1 MRASNFIGYGS
12 GSYSLSIGAGVTVAG
27 SNGGHIYFG
36 NNGSNAGTISANT
49 AGKEISLNSWASTDV
64 WTNTGTLRLAGGQLH
79 SGDSFINSGS
89 VRGAG
94 ALNMGSTTLTNSG
107 TIFAEGGVLN
117 LTGNLVLT
125 ASGTLRFDIGGVE
138 RGTGHGALDVNG
150 TLTFGGTLQVAHTNG
165 FTPDSNEAFP
175 LIRYT
180 TRSGTS
186 EFTALNVPAGF
197 GYDSFYG
204 VGTYLLATGEA
215 LPGEVN
221 EWVSNSNGD
230 WSTGTNWSLG
240 FAPNS
245 ASMSVLIDR
254 VGYTPTVTLSSGTW
268 TVGELISQEHLNI
281 NGGSLT
287 VIGETMVA
295 GNLTLNGSGQLIT
308 QGPLDLN
315 AVTLNSSSAF
325 TANAAGHIA
334 SFVQNNGTSTF
345 AGAGLAFDA
354 IDIRGG
360 TVNYNAAL
368 ALPSSLLRVAGH
380 TANLNADQGQTRIE
394 VVSGTLNLNLSSVSS
409 DIALSGGTLNVAS
422 STAASG
428 DFDWTGGNIGGG
440 GTLTLSGVLDI
451 GGGSASF
458 GLNDTTLVHTNASG
472 NSRIAK
478 TGGYFYLSG
487 GSELRN
493 AAGAVLT
500 VDTSGGNFG
509 TYYSSGA
516 GGTLHNQGTLNKT
529 GSGALYIYNPTR
541 LQQAGQLNLLQG
553 SIIVQGGSGHLL
565 SGNTTLADGT
575 ALQLTSSHASTI
587 SATARFSGDGQ
598 LLHESGT
605 LTLAD
610 GARIDVDF
618 TQASGTLSLTGSA
631 TMNDDFVWNSGTVR
645 AADVATA
652 GTLTLNGA
660 FIQSGNT
667 TVYLRDGL
675 QMLHTNTAGDSRI
688 ANASSS
694 GFNVENGALFRNT
707 GVLTLDTA
715 GVGSIMYIDHDSGS
729 GGRFENAGT
738 LVKSGSGRVD
748 FGSYGS
754 LAFNQNGSFAVNA
767 GTVEFGGTA
776 IALGGSMTIAD
787 NARVLVRAGS
797 TTTASGFAVNG
808 DGVLAVSGGTLVL
821 GHGTTVATDLELS
834 SGTLS
839 IGNANAA
846 EVTGDLSWTGG
857 TINGG
862 GTLTQRGRFTQTGNT
877 TVYLRD
883 GTLLD
888 HVNASGDSRI
898 ANTSGS
904 GFNLE
909 NGAVFR
915 NSGVLRLDVAGS
927 GSITYIDH
935 DSGSA
940 GSFVNTGT
948 LIKSGSGRLDFGSF
962 GLVALTQSGTLQ
974 IEQGRVTLGVTST
987 GSPAHLLTGSH
998 VIGGAGS
1005 LEIVTAPGT
1014 TVTANA
1020 AATATFSGSGPLV
1033 ISGGTLMLADGLDLG
1048 ITVRQSG
1055 GYLAGS
1061 GDNELSGRYEW
1072 TGGDVSGS
1080 GTLTVSGI
1088 LQLSGGNSFGLNG
1101 RSMVHTNASG
1111 NSSLYKPGGYF
1122 YLGGNATFTNAAG
1135 ATLYVDTASN
1145 TNAGAWYQS
1154 GSAGSFVNA
1163 GTLVKQGNGTFNFWS
1178 PVRFIN
1184 TGSFTVA
1191 QGAVMA
1197 EGFANNPGVLHLLSG
1212 TSFSTSGSALTS
1224 TGTIAGHG
1232 TLIVGSTGLL
1242 NRGIVA
1248 PGGADAIGT
1257 LRITGQYVQAADG
1270 ALQIERGS
1278 AGTDA
1283 LVVSGAATL
1292 GGTLA
1297 VTQLAGY
1304 QPTALQTD
1312 IVSANTLSGSFASV
1326 TLPSGYST
1334 LTVGNRHVLSYA
1346 GAICGG
1352 ICWDGGAGTLLWTDA
1367 ANWTTDLLPGTT
1379 DLVFIDLENGVNVQ
1393 LTGGTHTIAS
1403 LTTTAGN
1410 TLSLTGGT
1418 LTLSGGASGQ
1428 TASALAGDLVIG
1440 GGSFN
1445 ANAQTSIARLLLS
1458 AGSFGGS
1465 GAVTFTGT
1473 GSSWTGGDM
1482 VGSGS
1487 SIFAAGST
1495 FEYAAGT
1502 RSSTRRVDIRQG
1514 ATVRNA
1520 SGSMT
1525 LTGGATNAGVI
1536 DVALGAT
1543 VRYGG
1548 SANYLLDT
1556 TGQFDGG
1563 GRIEFVDSAM
1573 ATAASTAPAI
1583 ADGSFT
1589 VRVQDSARFTMTA
1602 PTAIAN
1608 LELAGN
1614 AQVIAQAG
1622 FQAANLTQTGGTLT
1636 VNAASAIGRYDWNG
1650 GTFAG
1655 SGSATLTGQS
1665 SWTRGTL
1672 TGNLVIANGATLTLS
1687 TTGSDDVQGTS
1698 YKRFGAGSLSNF
1710 GTLAWQE
1717 GHIDVVGN
1725 ARVDNA
1731 GLVDITGNFSFGDRS
1746 VGVGTLT
1753 LNNLAS
1759 GTIRKSGGG
1768 ETSIGTLGIPGGTA
1782 NYANVINDGDI
1793 MVESG
1798 SLRFGIGYS
1807 GAPGGG
1813 TFVHNGRLDV
1823 VAGALL
1829 EFGGSLTHNGS
1840 SFIDSGATLRRIGGF
1855 TNAASGLIEGFGTVD
1870 VGAGN
1875 TLRNDGTM
1883 RIGDL
1888 FNGVYTHGTMRVTGN
1903 YVQGSGGQLL
1913 MAVGGNAAGEYDQLA
1928 VSGSA
1933 TLGGALIVSEAPGY
1947 VRETVAI
1954 DLITAGAGLSNSFAT
1969 VTLPDAG
1976 YATAIA
1982 GNAFSLSYNALVCGG
1997 ICWDGGAGTSLW
2009 TDAANWTGDVLPGV
2023 NDLVFISLS
2032 GGSNVLLGSG
2042 SHAIGGL
2049 QTGSGNNLTISNA
2062 SLTLFSADSLLEG
2075 NLTLSGNARLA
2086 MNNGVQANIAGTFNW
2101 TGTSSLSG
2109 AFGLLAGATALIDGR
2124 SSAGHLVLDGAA
2136 FTNEGTVNY
2145 AAGTYQLLI
2154 NNSSVFDNRGSF
2166 NFITDGVISENS
2178 GFGGNFN
2185 NSGTVAKTGGTG
2197 SSGFASFARFNNLDG
2212 GTLQASGAGTLLLQT
2227 AGVHTGT
2234 MNIVGDNVRIS
2245 GATQQFA
2252 DGSVIHGVLNLT
2264 GGSAVLQGTLDIADT
2279 LRWTGSSTV
2288 TGGVL
2293 TLRAGATAL
2302 IDGRASGGHLVLDGS
2317 TFINE
2322 GTVDYAAGTYQ
2333 LLVNNGS
2340 VLDNRGRFNF
2350 ITDGIVSENSGFGGN
2365 FNNSGTVAK
2374 TGGTGSSGF
2383 ATHVHLNNLDGATL
2397 RADSGTL
2404 QMSSSGSHQG
2414 ALNIVG
2420 DNVHISG
2427 GTQQFADG
2435 SVINGTLNLSGG
2447 TVALAGTLDIADN
2460 LRWSGTSTISGGV
2473 LHLRSGATALIDGR
2487 ASGGHLVLD
2496 SATVDNDG
2504 TVNYAAGSYQLLV
2517 NNGSVFNNEGRFNFI
2532 TDGIVSENAGFGGDF
2547 NNSGTVAKTGGTG
2560 SSGFATHVRLNNL
2573 DGATLRADSGTLQ
2586 MSSSGSHQGTLNIV
2600 GDNVA
2605 ISGGT
2610 QQFTD
2615 GSVINGTLNLTGG
2628 IVDIADGGALNITGT
2643 LNWTGSSTLTGGTLN
2658 LLAGA
2663 TANIDGRASGGH
2675 LVLDG
2680 LTVNNAGTVHYSAG
2694 TYQLLVNNG
2703 AEFNNS
2709 GRFNFATDGNVVEN
2723 AGFGGTFN
2731 NSGTVA
2737 KTGGTGSSGFATR
2750 VRLADDG
2757 GSYRADTGTLNVS
2770 SLTALSGRMDIA
2782 SGARIVAS
2790 AGGLTSTGTIA
2801 GSGTLDL
2808 GGGTLTNRGV
2818 LQPGGAGSVGTFNVV
2833 GALTQGAAGRIE
2845 VDFSGT
2851 AAGQYDVVAAT
2862 GSTLLDGVIAI
2873 QALGSAQP
2881 VEGMQLE
2888 VVRSGGTLSVDTL
2901 QVNAPLSG
2909 YTTQASGGTLRI
2921 GFTQCTVGICWDG
2934 GAGTGNWLDAANW
2947 TGDVLPG
2954 LTDLVF
2960 INLASGADVALNAVP
2975 SVTIGGLT
2983 IGNGN
2988 ALTLTGGVLNA
2999 PTTVLSGG
3007 TLTLD
3012 GGTLDFGS
3020 GLSNAG
3026 TINLSGGALMGTQ
3039 LDNSGLFAVSS
3050 ATSRTDIDRFI
3061 NTGTVRVD
3069 VDGVFTLGQD
3079 GESFANNGTVDVAS
3093 SSTLV
3098 IAADDIDGAGAQGD
3112 TGQYLVASGS
3122 TLVFE
3127 DAVRDFNNGSRI
3139 SGAGDVNFDGG
3150 DYDINGIYAVGGTTR
3165 VSSNT
3170 LVSFNSTASIGSLEL
3185 AGTVDGN
3192 GALNIANDLNWTGG
3206 TIAGTGRNVNV
3217 GGDTTMNGSGLSLA
3231 GARLNITGD
3240 GVVDAGTSLAL
3251 SGGAQVIVGSGAT
3264 LGIGSGASIG
3274 GSGSL
3279 VNRGTLE
3286 GTVGGG
3292 SSNIGVLLSNFGEVS
3307 ASSGN
3312 LGLTGGIANTG
3323 AGSFV
3328 IGADATMELGGDL
3341 PPDIFDR
3348 IGGAGTLSFSPTSQ
3362 PVINRSYA
3370 AQGGTPFSFSLR
3382 SGAVLTGLPQNGTV
3396 GGEAAGWIYTANAGF
3411 NGTDSARFTLS
3422 LGSGTAVFNIS
3433 FAVTSEPAVTQP
3445 QVQVI
3450 ATTLLPEVFQPPRIV
3465 LPSTPPQVSAPINV
3479 ASVDALSDIATA
3491 SGPQFDQP
3499 LRDFRASRLQCR

>member
-1 MRASNFIGYGS
+1 
-12 GSYSLSIGAGVTVAG
+12 IGAGVTVAG

-64 WTNTGTLRLAGGQLH
+64 WTNTGTLRLAGGRFH
-79 SGDSFINSGS
+79 AGDSFISTGLL
-89 VRGAG
+89 RGAG
-94 ALNMGSTTLTNSG
+94 TFDASGRTLTNTG

-117 LTGNLVLT
+117 LSGNLVLT
-125 ASGTLRFDIGGVE
+125 QDSTLRIDIGGRT
-138 RGTGHGALDVNG
+138 RGSEYGAVDVSG
-150 TLTFGGTLQVAHTNG
+150 GLTFGGTLQATHVNG
-165 FTPDSNEAFP
+165 FTPGSTEAFRV
-175 LIRYT
+175 LRFGS
-180 TRSGTS
+180 RVGSS
-186 EFTALNVPAGF
+186 QFASLDVPAGF
-197 GYDSFYG
+197 GYGSYYGNGNFLLG
-204 VGTYLLATGEA
+204 VGSALTGI
-215 LPGEVN
+215 N
-221 EWVSNSNGD
+221 EWISNASGD
-230 WSTGTNWSLG
+230 WATGTNWSLG
-240 FAPNS
+240 VAPNDPTQTVI
-245 ASMSVLIDR
+245 ADR
-254 VGYTPTVTLSSGTW
+254 VGVTPTITISSGDW
-268 TVGELISQEHLNI
+268 SV
-281 NGGSLT
+281 GSLLS
-287 VIGETMVA
+287 EENLTMSGGTLTVA
-295 GNLTLNGSGQLIT
+295 GLTRVTGSLTLNGSSRLT
-308 QGPLDLN
+308 AQGPLDLDLI
-315 AVTLNSSSAF
+315 TLNSSSQF
-325 TANAAGHIA
+325 VANSAGHIA

-394 VVSGTLNLNLSSVSS
+394 VVSGTLNLNLSSLSS
-409 DIALSGGTLNVAS
+409 DVALSGGTLNVAG

-440 GTLTLSGVLDI
+440 GTFTLSGVLNV
-451 GGGSASF
+451 GGGSNSF

-487 GSELRN
+487 ASELRN

-541 LQQAGQLNLLQG
+541 LQQAGQLNLQQG
-553 SIIVQGGSGHLL
+553 GIIVQGGSGHLL
-565 SGNTTLADGT
+565 SGNTALADGT
-575 ALQLTSSHASTI
+575 ALQLTGSHTSTI

-610 GARIDVDF
+610 GARIDVAY

-631 TMNDDFVWNSGTVR
+631 TMNDDFIWNSGTVR
-645 AADVATA
+645 AADLATA

-694 GFNVENGALFRNT
+694 GFNVENGAVFRNT

-715 GVGSIMYIDHDSGS
+715 GAGSIMYIDHDAGS

-738 LVKSGSGRVD
+738 LVKSGEGRVD

-754 LAFNQNGSFAVNA
+754 LAFNQSGSFAVNA
-767 GTVEFGGTA
+767 GTVEFGGTS
-776 IALGGSMTIAD
+776 IALGGSMAIAD
-787 NARVLVRAGS
+787 GARVLVRAGS

-808 DGVLAVSGGTLVL
+808 NGVLAVGGGTLVL
-821 GHGTTVATDLELS
+821 GHGTTVAADVELS

-839 IGNANAA
+839 IGSANAA

-862 GTLTQRGRFTQTGNT
+862 GTLTQRGRFLQTGNT

-898 ANTSGS
+898 ANTSAS

-927 GSITYIDH
+927 SSVMYIDH

-962 GLVALTQSGTLQ
+962 GLAALTQNGTLQ
-974 IEQGRVTLGVTST
+974 IEQGRVTLGVIST
-987 GSPAHLLTGSH
+987 TAPAHLLAGQH
-998 VIGGAGS
+998 VIGANGS

-1020 AATATFSGSGPLV
+1020 AAAATFSGSGPLM

-1061 GDNELSGRYEW
+1061 GDNALTGRYEW

-1080 GTLTVSGI
+1080 GTLTVSGV

-1135 ATLYVDTASN
+1135 ATLYIDTASN
-1145 TNAGAWYQS
+1145 TNGGAWYQS

-1178 PVRFIN
+1178 PIRFVN

-1197 EGFANNPGVLHLLSG
+1197 DGFTNNPGLLQLLSG

-1242 NRGIVA
+1242 NRGVVA
-1248 PGGADAIGT
+1248 PGGADTVGT
-1257 LRITGQYVQAADG
+1257 LRITGQYVQGADG
-1270 ALQIERGS
+1270 TLQIERGS

-1283 LVVSGAATL
+1283 LIVSGAATL

-1304 QPTALQTD
+1304 QPAALQTD

-1352 ICWDGGAGTLLWTDA
+1352 VCWDGGAGTLLWTDA

-1403 LTTTAGN
+1403 LTTTVGN
-1410 TLSLTGGT
+1410 T
-1418 LTLSGGASGQ
+1418 LTLSGGALTLSGGTSGQ
-1428 TASALAGDLVIG
+1428 AASALAGDLVIG
-1440 GGSFN
+1440 GGSFT

-1465 GAVTFTGT
+1465 GAVTFTGA

-1502 RSSTRRVDIRQG
+1502 RSSTRRVDVRQG

-1525 LTGGATNAGVI
+1525 LAGGATNAGVI

-1548 SANYLLDT
+1548 SASYLLDT

-1563 GRIEFVDSAM
+1563 GRIEFIDSAM

-1589 VRVQDSARFTMTA
+1589 VRVQDAARFTMTG
-1602 PTAIAN
+1602 PTSIAN

-1622 FQAANLTQTGGTLT
+1622 FQVANLTQTGGTLT
-1636 VNAASAIGRYDWNG
+1636 VNAASAIGRYNWNG

-1731 GLVDITGNFSFGDRS
+1731 GLIAISGNYSFGDRS

-1759 GTIRKSGGG
+1759 GTINKSGGG

-1782 NYANVINDGDI
+1782 NYAVVTNNGRINVA
-1793 MVESG
+1793 SG
-1798 SLRFGIGYS
+1798 SLRFGIGYA

-1813 TFVHNGRLDV
+1813 SFTHNGEIDV
-1823 VAGALL
+1823 FAGALL

-1840 SFIDSGATLRRIGGF
+1840 TFIDSGATLRRIGGF
-1855 TNAASGLIEGFGTVD
+1855 TNAASGLLEGFGTLD

-1875 TLRNDGTM
+1875 TLRNDGTLHV
-1883 RIGDL
+1883 GDL
-1888 FNGVYTHGTMRVTGN
+1888 FNNVYTHGTMRVTGN

-1933 TLGGALIVSEAPGY
+1933 TLGGALVVSEAPGY

-1954 DLITAGAGLSNSFAT
+1954 DLITTGAGVSNSFAT
-1969 VTLPDAG
+1969 VTLPDAS
-1976 YATAIA
+1976 YATSIA
-1982 GNAFSLSYNALVCGG
+1982 GNALRLSYNALVCGG
-1997 ICWDGGAGTSLW
+1997 ICWDGGAGTNLW

-2023 NDLVFISLS
+2023 NDLVFIALG
-2032 GGSNVLLGSG
+2032 GGSSVLLNSG
-2042 SHAIGGL
+2042 SHTIAGL
-2049 QTGSGNNLTISNA
+2049 NTGAGNHLTINGA
-2062 SLTLFSADSLLEG
+2062 SLTLASLDSTLGG
-2075 NLTLSGNARLA
+2075 NLTLGGGARVTLGSDVA
-2086 MNNGVQANIAGTFNW
+2086 VDFGGALNW
-2101 TGTSSLSG
+2101 TSAATLAGGTLNLLGGSTATLNANTNGGHLTLSG
-2109 AFGLLAGATALIDGR
+2109 ITINNA
-2124 SSAGHLVLDGAA
+2124 
-2136 FTNEGTVNY
+2136 GTVNY
-2145 AAGTYQLLI
+2145 ASEGRQLLI
-2154 NNSSVFDNRGSF
+2154 NDGTTFNNSGRF
-2166 NFITDGVISENS
+2166 NFTTDGDVTENS

-2185 NSGTVAKTGGTG
+2185 NSGTVAKTGG
-2197 SSGFASFARFNNLDG
+2197 SGNSAFTSFVRFNNLDG
-2212 GTLQASGAGTLLLQT
+2212 GTVDSGTGSLLLQT
-2227 AGVHTGT
+2227 GGDHAGAF
-2234 MNIVGDNVRIS
+2234 NIVGSNVRFNGGAHTFATGSTLNGIANFGGATVNLS
-2245 GATQQFA
+2245 GATV
-2252 DGSVIHGVLNLT
+2252 DGQLNLQ
-2264 GGSAVLQGTLDIADT
+2264 GGTINQAAGTALNVDGAMRWDASATISGGTLNLLA
-2279 LRWTGSSTV
+2279 GSST
-2288 TGGVL
+2288 
-2293 TLRAGATAL
+2293 TLRAHTN
-2302 IDGRASGGHLVLDGS
+2302 GGHLTLSGV
-2317 TFINE
+2317 TVNNM
-2322 GTVDYAAGTYQ
+2322 GTVNYASEGRQ
-2333 LLVNNGS
+2333 LLINDGTTFNNS
-2340 VLDNRGRFNF
+2340 GRFNF
-2350 ITDGIVSENSGFGGN
+2350 TTDGDVTENSGFGGN
-2365 FNNSGTVAK
+2365 FNNSGTLAK
-2374 TGGTGSSGF
+2374 TGGSGSSGF
-2383 ATHVHLNNLDGATL
+2383 ASFVRFNNLNGGTVDSGTGSLLLQTGGNHAGVFNIVGSNVRFNAGTHTFATGATL
-2397 RADSGTL
+2397 NGIANFGGATVNLSGARI
-2404 QMSSSGSHQG
+2404 QG
-2414 ALNIVG
+2414 A
-2420 DNVHISG
+2420 
-2427 GTQQFADG
+2427 
-2435 SVINGTLNLSGG
+2435 LNLSGG
-2447 TVALAGTLDIADN
+2447 TLNLARNSALDVAGTMNWDSAASISGGGELNLLAGTIAT
-2460 LRWSGTSTISGGV
+2460 LRAHTN
-2473 LHLRSGATALIDGR
+2473 
-2487 ASGGHLVLD
+2487 GGHLTLSGV
-2496 SATVDNDG
+2496 TVNNMG
-2504 TVNYAAGSYQLLV
+2504 TVNYASEGRQLLI
-2517 NNGSVFNNEGRFNFI
+2517 N
-2532 TDGIVSENAGFGGDF
+2532 
-2547 NNSGTVAKTGGTG
+2547 
-2560 SSGFATHVRLNNL
+2560 
-2573 DGATLRADSGTLQ
+2573 DST
-2586 MSSSGSHQGTLNIV
+2586 T
-2600 GDNVA
+2600 
-2605 ISGGT
+2605 
-2610 QQFTD
+2610 
-2615 GSVINGTLNLTGG
+2615 
-2628 IVDIADGGALNITGT
+2628 
-2643 LNWTGSSTLTGGTLN
+2643 
-2658 LLAGA
+2658 
-2663 TANIDGRASGGH
+2663 
-2675 LVLDG
+2675 
-2680 LTVNNAGTVHYSAG
+2680 
-2694 TYQLLVNNG
+2694 
-2703 AEFNNS
+2703 FNNS
-2709 GRFNFATDGNVVEN
+2709 GRFNFTTDGDITEN
-2723 AGFGGTFN
+2723 SGSGGNFN
-2731 NSGTVA
+2731 NSGTIA
-2737 KTGGTGSSGFATR
+2737 KTSGTGRSGFASF
-2750 VRLADDG
+2750 VRLVDQG
-2757 GSYRADTGTLNVS
+2757 GSYRADSGTLDLS
-2770 SLTALSGRMDIA
+2770 ALSTLSGRMDIA
-2782 SGARIVAS
+2782 TGARIVTGALS
-2790 AGGLTSTGTIA
+2790 NGGIIA
-2801 GSGTLDL
+2801 GNGTLDL
-2808 GGGTLTNRGV
+2808 GGALLTNRGV
-2818 LQPGGAGSVGTFNVV
+2818 LQPGGTGAVGT
-2833 GALTQGAAGRIE
+2833 LTVIGGLQQDELGRIE
-2845 VDFSGT
+2845 AEFAGT
-2851 AAGQYDVVAAT
+2851 AAGQYDVLDVR
-2862 GSTLLDGVIAI
+2862 GNTLLDGVLAI
-2873 QALGSAQP
+2873 QAINGAQP
-2881 VEGMQLE
+2881 SESMGLAMVTT
-2888 VVRSGGTLSVDTL
+2888 GGTLEASSL
-2901 QVNAPLSG
+2901 ALSAPSG
-2909 YTTQASGGTLRI
+2909 NYSLTRTASTVRL
-2921 GFTQCTVGICWDG
+2921 GFTNCAIGICWDG
-2934 GAGTGNWLDAANW
+2934 GAGTSNWLDAANW

-2954 LTDLVF
+2954 LNDLVF
-2960 INLASGADVALNAVP
+2960 INLAGGADVVLNANP
-2975 SVTIGGLT
+2975 ALTLAGLT
-2983 IGNGN
+2983 IGDANS
-2988 ALTLTGGVLNA
+2988 LTLTGGTLNA
-2999 PTTVLSGG
+2999 PTTILNGGTLSLTGGTLNFGAALNNAGTLNYAGG
-3007 TLTLD
+3007 TLTGNLFTNN
-3012 GGTLDFGS
+3012 GTLNVLPGSSGNLTTTRLNNTGSVVVDANRTVEFGS
-3020 GLSNAG
+3020 GGGMIFANDGNVQVRSGTLSVLAHD
-3026 TINLSGGALMGTQ
+3026 TDLSGPGADSGDYTVDAGATLRFRDAFRDFGPGSSITGGG
-3039 LDNSGLFAVSS
+3039 DVEFTAFSGGLFNV
-3050 ATSRTDIDRFI
+3050 
-3061 NTGTVRVD
+3061 N
-3069 VDGVFTLGQD
+3069 GVY
-3079 GESFANNGTVDVAS
+3079 S
-3093 SSTLV
+3093 
-3098 IAADDIDGAGAQGD
+3098 
-3112 TGQYLVASGS
+3112 
-3122 TLVFE
+3122 
-3127 DAVRDFNNGSRI
+3127 
-3139 SGAGDVNFDGG
+3139 
-3150 DYDINGIYAVGGTTR
+3150 VGGTTR
-3165 VSSNT
+3165 VSGNT
-3170 LVSFNSTASIGSLEL
+3170 LVNFNSNASFGTLDLAGNIGGTGTLTVAENLVWTSGSIGGAGRSVIVNGDALLDGASL
-3185 AGTVDGN
+3185 N
-3192 GALNIANDLNWTGG
+3192 
-3206 TIAGTGRNVNV
+3206 
-3217 GGDTTMNGSGLSLA
+3217 LA
-3231 GARLNITGD
+3231 GARLTIADSGLI
-3240 GVVDAGTSLAL
+3240 DAGTRLNMS
-3251 SGGAQVIVGSGAT
+3251 SGAQLIVA
-3264 LGIGSGASIG
+3264 SGASLGVGSNAAVG

-3396 GGEAAGWIYTANAGF
+3396 SGEAAGWIYTANAGF

-3465 LPSTPPQVSAPINV
+3465 LPSTPPQISAPINV

>member
-1 MRASNFIGYGS
+1 VRAANYLGYGS

-36 NNGSNAGTISANT
+36 NNGANAGTISANT

-64 WTNTGTLRLAGGQLH
+64 WTNVGTLRLAGGRLH
-79 SGDSFINSGS
+79 AGDSFVNAGLLH
-89 VRGAG
+89 GAG
-94 ALNMGSTTLTNSG
+94 TFDASGRTLTNAG
-107 TIFAEGGVLN
+107 TMFAEGGVLN
-117 LTGNLVLT
+117 LSGNLVLT
-125 ASGTLRFDIGGVE
+125 QDSTLRVDIGGRA
-138 RGTGHGALDVNG
+138 RGSEYGAVDVSG
-150 TLTFGGTLQVAHTNG
+150 SLTFGGTLQATHVNG
-165 FTPDSNEAFP
+165 FTPGSSEAFRV
-175 LIRYT
+175 LRFGS
-180 TRSGTS
+180 RVGSS
-186 EFTALNVPAGF
+186 QFASLDAPAGF
-197 GYDSFYG
+197 GYGSFYG
-204 VGTYLLATGEA
+204 NGNFLLGIGSA
-215 LPGEVN
+215 LNGIN
-221 EWVSNSNGD
+221 EWISNASGD
-230 WSTGTNWSLG
+230 WATVTNWSLG
-240 FAPNS
+240 VAPNDPTQTVI
-245 ASMSVLIDR
+245 ADR
-254 VGYTPTVTLSSGTW
+254 VGMTPTITISSGDWSIGSLLSEENLTMSGGTLTVAGLTRVTGNVTL
-268 TVGELISQEHLNI
+268 
-281 NGGSLT
+281 NGGSRLT
-287 VIGETMVA
+287 A
-295 GNLTLNGSGQLIT
+295 
-308 QGPLDLN
+308 QGPLDLDL
-315 AVTLNSSSAF
+315 VTLNGSSQF
-325 TANAAGHIA
+325 GANGAGHIA

-394 VVSGTLNLNLSSVSS
+394 VASGTLNLNLSSLSS
-409 DIALSGGTLNVAS
+409 DVALSAGTLNVAG
-422 STAASG
+422 STAVSG
-428 DFDWTGGNIGGG
+428 NFDWTGGNIGGG
-440 GTLTLSGVLDI
+440 GTFTLSGVLTV
-451 GGGSASF
+451 GGGGNSF
-458 GLNDTTLVHTNASG
+458 GLNDTTLIHTNSSG

-487 GSELRN
+487 SSELRN

-500 VDTSGGNFG
+500 VDSSGGNFG

-516 GGTLHNQGTLNKT
+516 GGTLHNLGTLNKT

-541 LQQAGQLNLLQG
+541 LQQAGQLNLQQG

-575 ALQLTSSHASTI
+575 ALQLTSSHATAI
-587 SATARFSGDGQ
+587 SASARFSGSGQ
-598 LLHESGT
+598 LSNESGT

-610 GARIDVDF
+610 GARIDAAY
-618 TQASGTLSLTGSA
+618 THASGVLSLTGSA

-675 QMLHTNTAGDSRI
+675 QMLHTNTTGDSRI

-694 GFNVENGALFRNT
+694 GFNVENGAVFRNT
-707 GVLTLDTA
+707 GVLTLDTVGA
-715 GVGSIMYIDHDSGS
+715 GSIMYIDHDSGS
-729 GGRFENAGT
+729 GSRFENAGT

-767 GTVEFGGTA
+767 GTVEFGGA
-776 IALGGSMTIAD
+776 SIALGGSMTIAD
-787 NARVLVRAGS
+787 GARVLVRAGS

-808 DGVLAVSGGTLVL
+808 DGVLAVGGGTLVL

-834 SGTLS
+834 SGTLT
-839 IGNANAA
+839 IGSASAA

-862 GTLTQRGRFTQTGNT
+862 GTLTQRGRFLQTGNT

-962 GLVALTQSGTLQ
+962 GLVALTQSGTLR

-987 GSPAHLLTGSH
+987 GSPAHLLAGSH
-998 VIGGAGS
+998 VISGAGS

-1014 TVTANA
+1014 TVTANS
-1020 AATATFSGSGPLV
+1020 AATATFSGSGPLM

-1061 GDNELSGRYEW
+1061 GNNALTGRYEW

-1122 YLGGNATFTNAAG
+1122 HLGGNATFTNAAG
-1135 ATLYVDTASN
+1135 ATLYIDTASN

-1178 PVRFIN
+1178 PIRFVN

-1197 EGFANNPGVLHLLSG
+1197 DGFASNPGVLQLLSG

-1242 NRGIVA
+1242 NRGVVA

-1257 LRITGQYVQAADG
+1257 LRITGPYVQAADG

-1440 GGSFN
+1440 GGSFT

-1465 GAVTFTGT
+1465 GAVTFTGA

-1556 TGQFDGG
+1556 TGQFGGG

-1672 TGNLVIANGATLTLS
+1672 TGNLVIANGATLTLR

-1875 TLRNDGTM
+1875 TLRNDGTLHV
-1883 RIGDL
+1883 GDL
-1888 FNGVYTHGTMRVTGN
+1888 FNGVYTHGTVRVTGN
-1903 YVQGSGGQLL
+1903 YVQGSGGRLL
-1913 MAVGGNAAGEYDQLA
+1913 MAIGGNAAGEYDQLA

-1976 YATAIA
+1976 Y
-1982 GNAFSLSYNALVCGG
+1982 SLAQSTNALRLNFNIIACGG
-1997 ICWDGGAGTSLW
+1997 ICWDGGADTDLW

-2023 NDLVFISLS
+2023 NDLVFI
-2032 GGSNVLLGSG
+2032 
-2042 SHAIGGL
+2042 
-2049 QTGSGNNLTISNA
+2049 
-2062 SLTLFSADSLLEG
+2062 
-2075 NLTLSGNARLA
+2075 
-2086 MNNGVQANIAGTFNW
+2086 
-2101 TGTSSLSG
+2101 
-2109 AFGLLAGATALIDGR
+2109 
-2124 SSAGHLVLDGAA
+2124 
-2136 FTNEGTVNY
+2136 
-2145 AAGTYQLLI
+2145 
-2154 NNSSVFDNRGSF
+2154 
-2166 NFITDGVISENS
+2166 
-2178 GFGGNFN
+2178 
-2185 NSGTVAKTGGTG
+2185 
-2197 SSGFASFARFNNLDG
+2197 
-2212 GTLQASGAGTLLLQT
+2212 
-2227 AGVHTGT
+2227 
-2234 MNIVGDNVRIS
+2234 
-2245 GATQQFA
+2245 
-2252 DGSVIHGVLNLT
+2252 
-2264 GGSAVLQGTLDIADT
+2264 
-2279 LRWTGSSTV
+2279 
-2288 TGGVL
+2288 
-2293 TLRAGATAL
+2293 
-2302 IDGRASGGHLVLDGS
+2302 
-2317 TFINE
+2317 
-2322 GTVDYAAGTYQ
+2322 
-2333 LLVNNGS
+2333 
-2340 VLDNRGRFNF
+2340 
-2350 ITDGIVSENSGFGGN
+2350 
-2365 FNNSGTVAK
+2365 
-2374 TGGTGSSGF
+2374 
-2383 ATHVHLNNLDGATL
+2383 
-2397 RADSGTL
+2397 
-2404 QMSSSGSHQG
+2404 
-2414 ALNIVG
+2414 
-2420 DNVHISG
+2420 
-2427 GTQQFADG
+2427 
-2435 SVINGTLNLSGG
+2435 
-2447 TVALAGTLDIADN
+2447 
-2460 LRWSGTSTISGGV
+2460 
-2473 LHLRSGATALIDGR
+2473 
-2487 ASGGHLVLD
+2487 
-2496 SATVDNDG
+2496 
-2504 TVNYAAGSYQLLV
+2504 
-2517 NNGSVFNNEGRFNFI
+2517 
-2532 TDGIVSENAGFGGDF
+2532 
-2547 NNSGTVAKTGGTG
+2547 
-2560 SSGFATHVRLNNL
+2560 
-2573 DGATLRADSGTLQ
+2573 
-2586 MSSSGSHQGTLNIV
+2586 
-2600 GDNVA
+2600 
-2605 ISGGT
+2605 
-2610 QQFTD
+2610 
-2615 GSVINGTLNLTGG
+2615 
-2628 IVDIADGGALNITGT
+2628 
-2643 LNWTGSSTLTGGTLN
+2643 
-2658 LLAGA
+2658 
-2663 TANIDGRASGGH
+2663 
-2675 LVLDG
+2675 
-2680 LTVNNAGTVHYSAG
+2680 
-2694 TYQLLVNNG
+2694 
-2703 AEFNNS
+2703 
-2709 GRFNFATDGNVVEN
+2709 
-2723 AGFGGTFN
+2723 
-2731 NSGTVA
+2731 
-2737 KTGGTGSSGFATR
+2737 
-2750 VRLADDG
+2750 
-2757 GSYRADTGTLNVS
+2757 
-2770 SLTALSGRMDIA
+2770 
-2782 SGARIVAS
+2782 
-2790 AGGLTSTGTIA
+2790 
-2801 GSGTLDL
+2801 
-2808 GGGTLTNRGV
+2808 
-2818 LQPGGAGSVGTFNVV
+2818 
-2833 GALTQGAAGRIE
+2833 
-2845 VDFSGT
+2845 
-2851 AAGQYDVVAAT
+2851 
-2862 GSTLLDGVIAI
+2862 
-2873 QALGSAQP
+2873 
-2881 VEGMQLE
+2881 
-2888 VVRSGGTLSVDTL
+2888 
-2901 QVNAPLSG
+2901 
-2909 YTTQASGGTLRI
+2909 
-2921 GFTQCTVGICWDG
+2921 
-2934 GAGTGNWLDAANW
+2934 
-2947 TGDVLPG
+2947 
-2954 LTDLVF
+2954 
-2960 INLASGADVALNAVP
+2960 NLASGADVTLNAVP
-2975 SVTIGGLT
+2975 TLTIGGLT

-2999 PTTVLSGG
+2999 PTSVLSGG
-3007 TLTLD
+3007 TLTLN

-3127 DAVRDFNNGSRI
+3127 DAVRDFNSGSRI

-3150 DYDINGIYAVGGTTR
+3150 DYDINGVYAVGGTTR

-3192 GALNIANDLNWTGG
+3192 GALDIANDLNWTDG

-3231 GARLNITGD
+3231 GARLNI
-3240 GVVDAGTSLAL
+3240 A
-3251 SGGAQVIVGSGAT
+3251 GGAQAIVGSGAT

-3274 GSGSL
+3274 GSGRL

-3292 SSNIGVLLSNFGEVS
+3292 SSNVAVVLSNSGTVNA
-3307 ASSGN
+3307 ASGT
-3312 LGLTGGIANTG
+3312 LGLTGGISGDST
-3323 AGSFV
+3323 GSFV
-3328 IGADATMELGGDL
+3328 IGSGGTMELGGDL
-3341 PPDIFDR
+3341 PPNIFDL
-3348 IGGAGTLSFSPTSQ
+3348 ISGAGTLSFSSTSQ

-3370 AQGGTPFSFSLR
+3370 AQGGTPFNFSLR

-3396 GGEAAGWIYTANAGF
+3396 SGEAADWIYTANASF

-3422 LGSGTAVFNIS
+3422 LPNGSGTAVFNIS
-3433 FAVTSEPAVTQP
+3433 FAVTSALSVTQP
-3445 QVQVI
+3445 QVQEI

-3479 ASVDALSDIATA
+3479 ASVEALSEIATA